1 MILQQQSTIVF
12 TQENTQ
18 NGIKLAYGVV
28 APVTSTTID
37 KNGRLTFDFTYAMF
51 DFKEAGQMAVYI
63 FNQQQMPL
71 KGEIE
76 LLFYE
81 IE

>member
-18 NGIKLAYGVV
+18 NGIKLAYGGV

-51 DFKEAGQMAVYI
+51 DFKEAGQMVVYI

-81 IE
+81 VE